1 MVTASVVSHKHGAM
15 VEHLMKDL
23 SRFPQVSR
31 ILLAKNIPE
40 AGRLRF
46 SAKLIVRI
54 NPQPQG
60 YGANHNASFRSCLTP
75 FFCVLNPD
83 ILLRENPFPA
93 LIRAMK
99 DPSVGV
105 CAPTILAPD
114 GTQEDSHRQFP
125 DFKSLLSKALGGQN
139 GKVPPG
145 QGRSWERN
153 SWLAGMFL
161 FCRTDAFREIG
172 GFDEKFFLYYED
184 VDLCDRLIRR
194 GYKVRSVPSVS
205 VIHDARR
212 QSRWD
217 LRYALWHLRSMARFL
232 RKRAVGG
239 YPSVLGWNQTGI
251 IRN

>member
-1 MVTASVVSHKHGAM
+1 MVTASIVSHRHGDM
-15 VEHLMKDL
+15 VRDLIGNL
-23 SRFPQVSR
+23 SRCPQVTR
-31 ILLAKNIPE
+31 ILLTRNIAETSRKKFPV
-40 AGRLRF
+40 
-46 SAKLIVRI
+46 KVKVWT
-54 NPQPQG
+54 NPKPRG
-60 YGANHNASFRSCLTP
+60 YGANHNAAFQSCRTP

-99 DPSVGV
+99 DPEVAV
-105 CAPTILAPD
+105 CAPKIVSPA
-114 GTQEDSHRQFP
+114 GREEDSHRQFP
-125 DFKSLLSKALGGQN
+125 DFRSLLGKALGGRN

-145 QGRSWERN
+145 QGRSWERK

-184 VDLCDRLIRR
+184 VDFCGRLIRR

-212 QSRWD
+212 QSRRD
-217 LRYALWHLRSMARFL
+217 LPYALWHLRSMARFL

-239 YPSVLGWNQTGI
+239 YPSVLG
-251 IRN
+251 